1 MVTTK
6 KDAIDLQNQIDKLS
20 KDFDAGPFAHDL
32 QHHPGKRG
40 PNDLEKRIED
50 LLAIN
55 KKHQLQNGDLMKDN
69 LFYKK
74 KAEHYQVMSTQL
86 KKELDELKKKTVGV
100 LTEFRNKGDV

>member
-1 MVTTK
+1 M
-6 KDAIDLQNQIDKLS
+6 AERLGG
-20 KDFDAGPFAHDL
+20 FG
-32 QHHPGKRG
+32 GKG
-40 PNDLEKRIED
+40 PNDLERRIED

-74 KAEHYQVMSTQL
+74 KLEYYQTMSTQL
-86 KKELDELKKKTVGV
+86 KKELDELKQKTVGV

>member
-1 MVTTK
+1 MVMTN
-6 KDAIDLQNQIDKLS
+6 KDIADFNKQLDKI
-20 KDFDAGPFAHDL
+20 K
-32 QHHPGKRG
+32 QEKG

-74 KAEHYQVMSTQL
+74 KAEHYQVMSIQL
-86 KKELDELKKKTVGV
+86 RKELDDLKKKTVGV

>member
-1 MVTTK
+1 MVMTN
-6 KDAIDLQNQIDKLS
+6 KDIADLNKQLDKI
-20 KDFDAGPFAHDL
+20 KQD
-32 QHHPGKRG
+32 KG
-40 PNDLEKRIED
+40 PNDLERRIED

-74 KAEHYQVMSTQL
+74 KLEYYQTMSTQL
-86 KKELDELKKKTVGV
+86 KKELDDLKQKTVGV

>member
-1 MVTTK
+1 MSSMVMTN
-6 KDAIDLQNQIDKLS
+6 KDIADFNKQLDKI
-20 KDFDAGPFAHDL
+20 K
-32 QHHPGKRG
+32 QEKG

-55 KKHQLQNGDLMKDN
+55 KKHQLQNSDLIKDN

-74 KAEHYQVMSTQL
+74 KLEHYQIMSTQL
-86 KKELDELKKKTVGV
+86 KKELDELKQKTVGL

>member
-1 MVTTK
+1 MVMTN
-6 KDAIDLQNQIDKLS
+6 KDIADFNKQLDKI
-20 KDFDAGPFAHDL
+20 K
-32 QHHPGKRG
+32 QEKG

-55 KKHQLQNGDLMKDN
+55 KKHQLQNSDLMKDN

-74 KAEHYQVMSTQL
+74 KLEHYQIMSTQL
-86 KKELDELKKKTVGV
+86 KKELDELKQKTVGL

>member
-1 MVTTK
+1 MVMTN
-6 KDAIDLQNQIDKLS
+6 KDIADLNKQLDKI
-20 KDFDAGPFAHDL
+20 KQD
-32 QHHPGKRG
+32 KG

-55 KKHQLQNGDLMKDN
+55 KKHQLQNSDLMKDN

-74 KAEHYQVMSTQL
+74 KLEHYQIMSTQL
-86 KKELDELKKKTVGV
+86 KKELDELKQKTVGL

>member
-1 MVTTK
+1 MTN
-6 KDAIDLQNQIDKLS
+6 KDIADFNKQLDKI
-20 KDFDAGPFAHDL
+20 K
-32 QHHPGKRG
+32 QEKG

-55 KKHQLQNGDLMKDN
+55 KKHQLQNSDLIKDN

-74 KAEHYQVMSTQL
+74 KLEHYQIMSTQL
-86 KKELDELKKKTVGV
+86 KKELDELKQKTVGL

>member
-1 MVTTK
+1 MVMTN
-6 KDAIDLQNQIDKLS
+6 KDIADFNKQLDKI
-20 KDFDAGPFAHDL
+20 K
-32 QHHPGKRG
+32 QEKG

-74 KAEHYQVMSTQL
+74 KLEYYQTMSTQL
-86 KKELDELKKKTVGV
+86 KKELDELKQKTVGV